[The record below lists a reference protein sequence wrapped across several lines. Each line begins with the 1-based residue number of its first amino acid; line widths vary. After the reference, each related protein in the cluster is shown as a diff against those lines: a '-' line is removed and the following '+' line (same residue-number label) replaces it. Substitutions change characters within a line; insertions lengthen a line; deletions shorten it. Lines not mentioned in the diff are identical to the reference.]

1 MKKIGFFAIGFMLA
15 TSVTAQEK
23 KDDFS
28 SFMEEELASFDKFID
43 DANKD
48 FINFLRDPWKEF
60 EAERPAVKRTK
71 PEPVTPVIYDK
82 KTAPQNEKPTRL
94 TIEEILD
101 LSTTEG
107 KQKPVTK
114 TNDLDDINFD
124 TPIVIEKEKGTDTI
138 RIVNKKTIEK
148 QLVTKP
154 QQNEITFPPKTTTK
168 TNQKTPIEAD
178 DSQQSTKPIMNNS
191 TDQSPLLIGGAGR
204 SKITYLTQTFYLPN
218 DLKGKCR
225 LKGLKEDDIADAY
238 ETMCNADYQPLL
250 KDCKQIASIL
260 TLNDWGMFTLLRTIA
275 DSFCSNSNESVV
287 MQQFLLNEL
296 GYKAKMARQ
305 VNADKMLLFVA
316 IDCSIYG
323 YPIFKLGGLTYYA
336 VNTNQPCSFYMCE
349 KDEKKKKN
357 GLQMQLQQ
365 PPTFQGS
372 TVRSIRQ
379 ASNNG
384 VKVTVDVPKT
394 LIDFYKTY
402 PQCDYSVYFN
412 APINNKVSSEL
423 LNALSPYI
431 KGKSET
437 EAANILINFVQTGF
451 QYATDN
457 EQFGYEKPFFVE
469 ELFYYPYC
477 DCEDRSIL
485 YSYLVKNLL
494 GLDVV
499 LLDYPNHIATAVRFT
514 ENINGDY
521 VIVNGQKYTVCD
533 PTYIGANIG
542 MTMPTYKNVS
552 AKVLK
557 Y

>member
-60 EAERPAVKRTK
+60 EAEKPAIKRTK
-71 PEPVTPVIYDK
+71 PEPVAPVIYDK
-82 KTAPQNEKPTRL
+82 KTTPQNEKPTRL

-101 LSTTEG
+101 LSTAEG
-107 KQKPVTK
+107 KQKPITK

-124 TPIVIEKEKGTDTI
+124 KPIIIEKEKGKDTI
-138 RIVNKKTIEK
+138 RIVSKKKIEK
-148 QLVTKP
+148 QPTTSPKQNGVTSSKETTINKN
-154 QQNEITFPPKTTTK
+154 QEITVESTHSTRPINPVIDS
-168 TNQKTPIEAD
+168 TNK
-178 DSQQSTKPIMNNS
+178 
-191 TDQSPLLIGGAGR
+191 SPLYVGGAGR
-204 SKITYLTQTFYLPN
+204 SKITYITQTFYLSD
-218 DLKGKCR
+218 DLKGKCH
-225 LKGLKEDDIADAY
+225 LKSLKENDIADAY
-238 ETMCNADYQPLL
+238 EMMCNSDYQPLL
-250 KDCKQIASIL
+250 NECKQIASAL
-260 TLNDWGMFTLLRTIA
+260 TLNDWGIFTLLRTIA
-275 DSFCSNSNESVV
+275 DAFCTSSNESIV

-305 VNADKMLLFVA
+305 VNVDKMLLFVA
-316 IDCSIYG
+316 IDCPIYG
-323 YPIFKLGGLTYYA
+323 YPIFKLGGLTYYG

-349 KDEKKKKN
+349 KDAPKAKN
-357 GLQMQLQQ
+357 GLQMQLRQS
-365 PPTFQGS
+365 PTFQGA
-372 TVRSIRQ
+372 TVRSTHQ

-384 VKVTVDVPKT
+384 VKVTIDVPKM
-394 LIDFYKTY
+394 LIDFYRTY

-412 APINNKVSSEL
+412 ATINNKVSSEL
-423 LNALSPYI
+423 LNTLSSYI

-485 YSYLVKNLL
+485 YSYLIKNLL

-499 LLDYPNHIATAVRFT
+499 LLDYPNHIATAVRFN

>member
-1 MKKIGFFAIGFMLA
+1 MKKIGFFAIGLMLV

-60 EAERPAVKRTK
+60 EAEKPAVKRTK
-71 PEPVTPVIYDK
+71 PEPVKPVIYDK

-107 KQKPVTK
+107 KQKPITR

-124 TPIVIEKEKGTDTI
+124 KPIIIEKENGKDTI
-138 RIVNKKTIEK
+138 RIVSKKNKEK
-148 QLVTKP
+148 QPIIKP
-154 QQNEITFPPKTTTK
+154 QQNEVTFPPKTTIK
-168 TNQKTPIEAD
+168 TDQETPIEAD
-178 DSQQSTKPIMNNS
+178 YSQQSTNPGMSS
-191 TDQSPLLIGGAGR
+191 TDKLPLQVEEEGR
-204 SKITYLTQTFYLPN
+204 SKITYLTQTFYIPD
-218 DLKGKCR
+218 DLKGKCH
-225 LKGLKEDDIADAY
+225 LKGLKENDIADAY
-238 ETMCNADYQPLL
+238 EAMCSSDYQPLL
-250 KDCKQIASIL
+250 KDCKQIASTL

-275 DSFCSNSNESVV
+275 DSFCSNNNESVV

-323 YPIFKLGGLTYYA
+323 FPIFKLGGLTYYA

-349 KDEKKKKN
+349 KDAPKAKN

-365 PPTFQGS
+365 SPTFQGS
-372 TVRSIRQ
+372 TVRSTHQ
-379 ASNNG
+379 ASNHG
-384 VKVTVDVPKT
+384 VKVTVDVPKA

-412 APINNKVSSEL
+412 APINNTVSSEL

-485 YSYLVKNLL
+485 YSYLVKKLL

-499 LLDYPNHIATAVRFT
+499 LLDYPNHIATAVRFN

-521 VIVNGQKYTVCD
+521 VMVNGQKYTVCD